1 MDDDEALVRRACAG
15 DASALAALF
24 DRYHTRL
31 FRYALARLGD
41 RFLAEDVAAE
51 VFVEVAQR
59 LPRFR
64 GQAVDFAAWLF
75 TIARHDIADLRR
87 SGWTRRVQPTADL
100 PDRPAPDD
108 PASAAIL
115 RLDVA
120 RLKAALDRLTDDQR
134 DVVML
139 RYAAGLGND
148 ETARVLGK
156 PVSAVKSLH
165 HRAIGAPC
173 AGPWTT
179 RRRLHRTTGSR
190 MTAPPNP
197 AGQSRTGS
205 PSSGRQTRMPMW

>member
-1 MDDDEALVRRACAG
+1 MTTKRSCVEPAQVMRRLSPGCSTATTPGSTATPWRG
-15 DASALAALF
+15 WGTGSSQK
-24 DRYHTRL
+24 TW
-31 FRYALARLGD
+31 
-41 RFLAEDVAAE
+41 
-51 VFVEVAQR
+51 QR
-59 LPRFR
+59 RCS
-64 GQAVDFAAWLF
+64 WKS
-75 TIARHDIADLRR
+75 R
-87 SGWTRRVQPTADL
+87 SGCLGSGARRWSSPPGSSPTPATTSPISAAPGGPAAFSRPPIC

-165 HRAIGAPC
+165 HRAIGAL
-173 AGPWTT
+173 
-179 RRRLHRTTGSR
+179 RRA
-190 MTAPPNP
+190 MDDAQPPAPDDGGV
-197 AGQSRTGS
+197 A
-205 PSSGRQTRMPMW
+205 